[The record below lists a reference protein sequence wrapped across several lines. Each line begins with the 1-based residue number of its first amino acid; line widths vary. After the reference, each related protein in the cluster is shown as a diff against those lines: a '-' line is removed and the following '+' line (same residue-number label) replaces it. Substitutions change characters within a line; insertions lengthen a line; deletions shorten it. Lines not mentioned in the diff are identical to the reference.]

1 LSFDGSIVA
10 LPGQRFKLSREQIEQ
25 RGGLY
30 EGILSVNPRGFG
42 FVTAVGRPEDVYI
55 PAEAMR
61 GALHGDTVDVRVV
74 ARSRRGLEGEVTR
87 VARRR
92 NSRVAG
98 TLRRRGRS
106 AWLEPDDSR
115 LRGPIVLRVPGG
127 ASGNDGDAAVAT
139 ITRFPELCG
148 ENPEGIL

>member
-1 LSFDGSIVA
+1 
-10 LPGQRFKLSREQIEQ
+10 
-25 RGGLY
+25 
-30 EGILSVNPRGFG
+30 
-42 FVTAVGRPEDVYI
+42 
-55 PAEAMR
+55 
-61 GALHGDTVDVRVV
+61 DTVDVRVV

-87 VARRR
+87 VVRRR

-148 ENPEGIL
+148 ENPEGILEGVLGAPGDPNVEVAKILLREGIDEGFAPDVVAEAQAYGEEIARAALDGREDLTGIPLPT